1 MTAQSFVL
9 PRLMSRERL
18 IERIASL
25 LQGLS
30 QDRAWRVSVAE
41 HKPSRSMQQNRYLW
55 GVIYRTILD
64 SGQLQGWD
72 AEDVHEYLLGEWS
85 GWEVLQGFGKKRM
98 KPIQRS
104 STLNKQQFSE
114 YVDFIQRKM
123 SSVGIF
129 IPDADAEMAA

>member
-18 IERIASL
+18 IERIASV

-123 SSVGIF
+123 ATLGIF